1 MTVNTRITVT
11 EAAKIAGISRTTMY
25 KNYLNNGVISKSR
38 EDGKVYIDLSELAR
52 VFPGVKQNDD
62 KNTQMNNENKLLDTI
77 KDLEYR
83 LKTAENANEQ
93 ASKRESF
100 YQQNIEKQ
108 QRTIDNL
115 TLMITHAQKDNS
127 ESPKTPPPP
136 KQKLT
141 PEEHKRVI
149 IEKLR
154 PHKRPDETYQQCY
167 NRLKK
172 K

>member
-1 MTVNTRITVT
+1 MTVNTRVTVT
-11 EAAKIAGISRTTMY
+11 EAAQIAGISRTTMY
-25 KNYLNNGVISKSR
+25 KSYLNNGVLSKSR
-38 EDGKVYIDLSELAR
+38 EDGKVYIERSELAR
-52 VFPGVKQNDD
+52 VFPSVKQDDD
-62 KNTQMNNENKLLDTI
+62 KNTQVNNESKLLNTI

-100 YQQNIEKQ
+100 YQKNIEKQ

-115 TLMITHAQKDNS
+115 SLMITHAQKDNS
-127 ESPKTPPPP
+127 EPPKAPVPP
-136 KQKLT
+136 KQLT
-141 PEEHKRVI
+141 PEQKKRAI
-149 IEKLR
+149 IEKLK
-154 PHKRPDETYQQCY
+154 PHKRPDETFQECY